1 MIEHECEY
9 LSDCC
14 GTGAIYGTDI
24 ELDEGGA
31 VGICGSCHDWVS
43 FSDEGHTP
51 WDDNPTSALK
61 GTVQQ

>member
-31 VGICGSCHDWVS
+31 VGICGSCHDWV
-43 FSDEGHTP
+43 
-51 WDDNPTSALK
+51 
-61 GTVQQ
+61 